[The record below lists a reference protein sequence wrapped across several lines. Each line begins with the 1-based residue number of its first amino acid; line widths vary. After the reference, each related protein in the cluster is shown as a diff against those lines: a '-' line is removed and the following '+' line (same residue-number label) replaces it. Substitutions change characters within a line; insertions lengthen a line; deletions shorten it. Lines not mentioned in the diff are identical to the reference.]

1 MENHHTGNP
10 ARVLQLLLR
19 QGRQSR
25 QSLATALGLSVPT
38 VAQCAAELCAL
49 GLAYEDGSLAA
60 TGGRK
65 ARLLAADPTARVA
78 LGLDITQENVTA
90 ALVDLAGEVRAVRR
104 ERLAFAQ

>member
-49 GLAYEDGSLAA
+49 GLAYEDGSLASPQI
-60 TGGRK
+60 RQ
-65 ARLLAADPTARVA
+65 RVSRS
-78 LGLDITQENVTA
+78 GWTS
-90 ALVDLAGEVRAVRR
+90 RR
-104 ERLAFAQ
+104 ST